1 MSDLPP
7 LKMEKC
13 FMCLL
18 CVSGHS
24 EYFLRNLLRGWDP
37 GRPPP
42 VGTNSQLSPVF
53 FDGTPKFRQFIIL
66 TAE

>member
-1 MSDLPP
+1 
-7 LKMEKC
+7 
-13 FMCLL
+13 MCLL

-42 VGTNSQLSPVF
+42 PVGTNSQLSPFF
-53 FDGTPKFRQFIIL
+53 FDGTPKLLSIKTQVNGNVGINKK
-66 TAE
+66 